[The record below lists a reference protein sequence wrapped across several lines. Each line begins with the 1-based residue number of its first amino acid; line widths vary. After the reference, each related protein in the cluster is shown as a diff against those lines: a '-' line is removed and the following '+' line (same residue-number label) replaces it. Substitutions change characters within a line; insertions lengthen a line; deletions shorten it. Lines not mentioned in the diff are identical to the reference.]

1 MQRSTPGPEPIA
13 TRLDPN
19 TCQIECQTECQ
30 IECQTECQNICQ
42 RECQKDCQI
51 ECQNICQNRCQI
63 ECQKECQTR
72 CQIECQIEYQ
82 NMYQKEC
89 QTACQ
94 SICQKECQIESQ
106 NIHMYIYI
114 YIYSIYTSRW
124 YVRNYVRIVC
134 QGGDHSK
141 KVSFFLPWAR
151 SLPCRW
157 SAMAS
162 SSWLLRRWKL
172 SLKCGQHSTV
182 ADIASLILSGKK
194 EACLSSKCDRD
205 IDIFGYPG
213 ISLDLL
219 FVRKKT
225 RIRRNMDGQSRQGCN
240 IVSPVRKAMTR
251 PPE

>member
-1 MQRSTPGPEPIA
+1 MPDRMPDRISEYVPERMSNSISEYMPERMPDRISEY
-13 TRLDPN
+13 TYVH
-19 TCQIECQTECQ
+19 IY
-30 IECQTECQNICQ
+30 IC
-42 RECQKDCQI
+42 
-51 ECQNICQNRCQI
+51 
-63 ECQKECQTR
+63 
-72 CQIECQIEYQ
+72 
-82 NMYQKEC
+82 
-89 QTACQ
+89 
-94 SICQKECQIESQ
+94 
-106 NIHMYIYI
+106 YIYI
-114 YIYSIYTSRW
+114 H
-124 YVRNYVRIVC
+124 VQMVC
-134 QGGDHSK
+134 QELCQNS
-141 KVSFFLPWAR
+141 VSGWGSLEESIVFLPWAR

-219 FVRKKT
+219 SVRKKT